1 MAAPRILVETSAVDG
16 ERIEVK
22 GDAFHHLSV
31 VLRRGVGERFYAIDP
46 ETGTEYLAEITQVGD
61 RVLTGQ
67 VLEQAEAR
75 QQPAVEL
82 TLYQG
87 LPKGKRFQ
95 LILQKCTE
103 LGVSRIVPVLT
114 ARSVVQLDDK
124 RAGSKLQRWE
134 KIVQEASRQCMRA
147 TAPQVTE
154 PVGFAE
160 ALADWEASDS
170 PGLFFDETL
179 AGADHS
185 SLAEAMSKLKSRQR
199 LAVFVGP
206 EGGFTEQEAGMAAE
220 AGLTPVGLGSR
231 ILRTETA
238 AIAVCAIVMYEC
250 GELE

>member
-1 MAAPRILVETSAVDG
+1 MPRILVESGAIDG
-16 ERIEVK
+16 GRIEVR

-31 VLRRGVGERFYAIDP
+31 VLRRGVGKRFHAIDP

-87 LPKGKRFQ
+87 LPRGKRFP

-103 LGVSRIVPVLT
+103 LGVSRIVPVVT
-114 ARSVVQLDDK
+114 ARSVVQLDAK
-124 RAGSKLQRWE
+124 RAEGKLQRWE

-170 PGLFFDETL
+170 PGLFFDEGV
-179 AGADHS
+179 AGGGHS
-185 SLAEAMSKLKSRQR
+185 SLAEAMAKLKLQPR
-199 LAVFVGP
+199 LAAFVGS
-206 EGGFTEQEAGMAAE
+206 EGGFTEQEAEMAAQ
-220 AGLTPVGLGSR
+220 AGLVSVGLGSR